1 MVENLKVSE
10 LQDIV
15 ASWTAKANLLKDQTR
30 YETLSKLEEETSEV
44 LEEIRSMNKEK
55 LAMEIADVI
64 FTCCLLAVQSNI
76 NLEEAIVKQLDKQYT
91 RYNPNKAEV
100 LVKEGKNGKEALK
113 ELKNE
118 WSSEFNKKQAKIDK
132 LANSE

>member
-10 LQDIV
+10 LQDVV

-30 YETLSKLEEETSEV
+30 YETFSKLEEETSEV

>member
-10 LQDIV
+10 LQDII

-30 YETLSKLEEETSEV
+30 YETFSKLEEETSEV

-76 NLEEAIVKQLDKQYT
+76 NLEEAIIKQLDKQYT
-91 RYNPNKAEV
+91 RYNPSKAEV

-118 WSSEFNKKQAKIDK
+118 WSSEFNKKQAKIKK
-132 LANSE
+132 LINE

>member
-10 LQDIV
+10 LQDII
-15 ASWTAKANLLKDQTR
+15 ASWTAKANLLKDQTH
-30 YETLSKLEEETSEV
+30 YETFSKLEEETSEV

-76 NLEEAIVKQLDKQYT
+76 NLEEAIIKQLDKQYT
-91 RYNPNKAEV
+91 RYNPSKAEV

-118 WSSEFNKKQAKIDK
+118 WSSEFNKKQAKIKK
-132 LANSE
+132 LINE